1 MRVVLIVTVIFI
13 TFGSANVSIAQEMD
27 TTNKLPEEELGSL
40 DTSDVITEGVPQEK
54 PAEAENLEEILT
66 TDELEQNPEVLE
78 QPIADSDDSDLTVVN
93 SGDFWTIYR
102 NTANGEYSLHMF
114 GNVPSSKPSAWNG
127 YLNRINHIEIE
138 EATLTGDFESY
149 FRSNVFLA
157 LESVRIERSNLS
169 GVTSFANAF
178 YASRAEKIIIKDNDY
193 PTASSLLTTENM
205 FKYCSSLTELD
216 VSGLDT
222 SAVTNMTE
230 MFYGCNALKELDA
243 SNFDTSS
250 VTDMNSMFISCSAL
264 EKLDVSNFDTSSVTD
279 MNSMFRGCSALKK
292 LDASNFDT
300 SSVTNMNNMFFACAS
315 LEELNA
321 SNFDTS
327 SVTDMNSMFRYCNKL
342 KKLDISNFDTSSVTD
357 MNSMFRTCSALER
370 VDVSNFD
377 TSSVTDMN
385 RMFDECKSLEI
396 LDVSNFDTNSVT
408 DMGYMFYENEKLKKL
423 DLSNFDTS
431 SVTDMS
437 FMFFQCTGLE
447 ELDVSNFD
455 TNSVTNMSYMFY
467 KCAGLEELDLSNF
480 DTSSVTDMSFMFF
493 QCTGL
498 EELDVSNFD
507 TNSVT
512 NMSYMFYKCA
522 GLEELDLSNFD
533 TSSVTDMSF
542 MFFQSTGLKKLDL
555 SNFDTSSVTNMSYM
569 FATCTALK
577 SLYLDNFTD
586 VSGGTVNMFI
596 ETSSLTYLFVSH
608 NFKDFS
614 GLENTNWYDEK
625 NWAQF
630 TNRSELQTYH
640 QKQIEPTG
648 YRKGVFHSLTMDAM
662 GGQFDDAEEQKV
674 QNKVPGDY
682 WEEMIPVKE
691 DYYFDGWYVDQDFT
705 SKFDFSMPATASTTI
720 YAKWIENYTV
730 VIPASISLNETSE
743 LKVEG
748 INRGSKTLS
757 VGLNRTATSISE
769 SNELT
774 LAHAADTTIQCLA
787 PLSWDGSENNPKN
800 AILTLAPG
808 SEITEGDAVMDIE
821 APEDIQAGKY
831 TGNLVFSIKYE

>member
-493 QCTGL
+493 Q
-498 EELDVSNFD
+498 
-507 TNSVT
+507 
-512 NMSYMFYKCA
+512 
-522 GLEELDLSNFD
+522 
-533 TSSVTDMSF
+533 
-542 MFFQSTGLKKLDL
+542 STGLKKLDL